1 MWPHLPHPNIASPP
15 NIASTLRRIVRR
27 AIVGLLATLLLTLP
41 EVGGTANNPLSNTP
55 PLPTTLRQAKQLID
69 QGDPDA
75 AATVLQQF
83 LATSPRTD
91 YLDDTYLLLGAAYY
105 DMKNFAEALKYLNL
119 LHQQFPESEVHERG
133 QLLLARTHAAM
144 GNPDLALPLLAHV
157 RTMTQDPDVKREALK
172 LTAGAFIH
180 KKEFVRALRVLLE
193 GMEES
198 SELEAANLREQVHA
212 ILDQL
217 DRRGLQRVRQSFPRS
232 YPGDLASLRL
242 IDDYLAHGEDH
253 LAEREI
259 RHFLTTFPDHPR
271 NAAVRESLALAT
283 SRLRANQYLI
293 AAMLP
298 LSGKLGPFAN
308 DVLEGIHL
316 ALEQARMQGDGP
328 TIGLLVK
335 DHDAERHGFLDDL
348 STLLNQDRPI
358 AVIGPLLSKNLP
370 AMAEMAQR
378 YHVPLVTPV
387 ATLPNVRRLGGYLFS
402 TALTYQMQAE
412 RIAAYA
418 VKEQGYR
425 RFCILHPETIY
436 GRELARLFAQEVRRY
451 EGEIIAVRSYKEGDT
466 DFSRQI
472 TGLKEEDLKKYGL
485 ALPVEVPQSAGKTA
499 SRNDKR
505 LLYTPGFD
513 AMFIPSRSSDIGLI
527 AAQLAYH
534 DIHVPLL
541 GANGWNTPDFART
554 ADRAVE
560 GAVFVDGFF
569 PDSPNPIVKDFVER
583 YRKRAQAPPSL
594 FVALGYDAARVV
606 IEGIRHGATSG
617 ESLREFL
624 VTQRNLPT
632 LAGPASFAPDGI
644 LHRPLFLLQVK
655 QGKFVQIE

>member
-1 MWPHLPHPNIASPP
+1 M
-15 NIASTLRRIVRR
+15 
-27 AIVGLLATLLLTLP
+27 AIVVLLATLLLTLP
-41 EVGGTANNPLSNTP
+41 DVGGTVNNPPPNAP
-55 PLPTTLRQAKQLID
+55 PLPTALRQAKQLID
-69 QGDPDA
+69 KGDPDA

-105 DMKNFAEALKYLNL
+105 DTKNFTEALKYLNL

-144 GNPDLALPLLAHV
+144 GNPDLALPLLAHI
-157 RTMTQDPDVKREALK
+157 RTITQDPDIKREALR
-172 LTAGAFIH
+172 LTVAAFIQ
-180 KKEFVRALRVLLE
+180 KKEFVRALRSLLE
-193 GMEES
+193 GREEN
-198 SELEAANLREQVHA
+198 SEQEAANLHEQVGT

-259 RHFLTTFPDHPR
+259 RHFLATFPGHPR
-271 NAAVRESLALAT
+271 STAVRESLALAN

-308 DVLEGIHL
+308 DVLEGIDL
-316 ALEQARMQGDGP
+316 ALEQARAQGDGP

-378 YHVPLVTPV
+378 YHVPLVIPA
-387 ATLPNVRRLGGYLFS
+387 ATLPNVRRLGSYLFS

-436 GRELARLFAQEVRRY
+436 GRELARLFMQEVRRHN
-451 EGEIIAVRSYKEGDT
+451 GEIIAIRSYKEGDT
-466 DFSRQI
+466 DFSQQI

-485 ALPVEVPQSAGKTA
+485 ALPIDVPQTGGKT
-499 SRNDKR
+499 SGRTDKR

-541 GANGWNTPDFART
+541 GANGWNSPDFART
-554 ADRAVE
+554 ADRAAE

-569 PDSPNPIVKDFVER
+569 PDSPAPAVKDFVER

-624 VTQRNLPT
+624 ATQRNLPT
-632 LAGPASFAPDGI
+632 LAGPASFSPDGI

-655 QGKFVQIE
+655 QGKFVHIE